1 MIVLNKTNL
10 AKLDM
15 LMEFAN
21 RIVYKVTNTEE
32 HLSPNCN
39 GSSVLEIGYYL
50 DDNDS
55 LHFSTLEFGDSKTD
69 FRQTLEEVENLLDQ
83 NLKSNYTKDWEA
95 LQ

>member
-1 MIVLNKTNL
+1 MIVLNKTNR

-69 FRQTLEEVENLLDQ
+69 FRQTLEEIEHLVDAHLTANH
-83 NLKSNYTKDWEA
+83 TKDWEA
-95 LQ
+95 QQ

>member
-1 MIVLNKTNL
+1 MTVLNKTNL

-15 LMEFAN
+15 LMEFVN
-21 RIVYKVTNTEE
+21 RVVYKVSSTEE

-39 GSSVLEIGYYL
+39 GSSVLEIGYYF

>member
-21 RIVYKVTNTEE
+21 RIVYKVTSTEE

-39 GSSVLEIGYYL
+39 GSSVLEVGYYL
-50 DDNDS
+50 DDNGS

-69 FRQTLEEVENLLDQ
+69 FRQTLEEIEHLLDQ
-83 NLKSNYTKDWEA
+83 NLKSDNTKDWEA

>member
-1 MIVLNKTNL
+1 MTVLNKTNL

-15 LMEFAN
+15 LMEFVN
-21 RIVYKVTNTEE
+21 RVVYKVSSTEE

-39 GSSVLEIGYYL
+39 GSSVLEVGYYL

-55 LHFSTLEFGDSKTD
+55 LKFSTLEFGESKSD
-69 FRQTLEEVENLLDQ
+69 FKETLQEIENLLDQ
-83 NLKSNYTKDWEA
+83 SLRIDKTKDWEA